1 MNPNATTTTTTFPSL
16 APLGAGAVGD
26 DTPPPFPP
34 QGLLPFVVTYPLT
47 TLNPFGVDHIPAPMP
62 TVGVFGD
69 GTGHVEFGW
78 HDASV
83 AEEDSDSDS
92 DDEEE
97 HMIPFISLV
106 TCLNDINAMGDFQK
120 KKQFL
125 KTFLGPGNPLGFT
138 FTGSCPIDVRH
149 ERSYGTYT
157 RGICLFYTRHISKG
171 PHNCDDCDVFCIKM
185 TTYLKLLIKYKTPR
199 KTEFSKEDYTQ
210 LDNFFTRLFNA
221 MRLVTSDQRSITKL
235 QEYFER
241 VPNWFETF
249 QTKFASATFE
259 RDADA
264 ELLHPVAEN
273 AIRKM
278 VAENIEAQ
286 GVALSPEATAL
297 LTKLKLDGGFD
308 EAQAQEEDEDE
319 DEDEEDEKQDAD
331 EKQAFATVL
340 AMVEKDVE
348 KSGKPMPSKNC
359 KHIVLKSFQTLLR
372 MTAIPSILLAIPQGC
387 VNPYAQYIESF
398 VKSVD
403 VYKMLY
409 ACKAG
414 IPQIGN
420 GNESSSSSSSA
431 AAASVSASLDDE
443 DDESFM
449 GTFDKDEDNN
459 NIFCLAARRCSMTG
473 ETVNVDGVEKPFEEV
488 ACDPQSKKAVMKAV
502 LQMFFDESIA
512 MHVDRLN
519 DLTGYE
525 DMFTGEKVIFTPDMF
540 KDLFDVYVDLKVSS
554 APNFTLVDDK
564 CLVKLAYLA
573 ECIGDRKMAFQ
584 IIGYFLSYRFEY
596 MAKAWKIEMPK
607 LEEDLQ
613 MPVHFLTAEQWRKKW
628 MPDDAPAPAPAPQ

>member
-1 MNPNATTTTTTFPSL
+1 
-16 APLGAGAVGD
+16 
-26 DTPPPFPP
+26 
-34 QGLLPFVVTYPLT
+34 
-47 TLNPFGVDHIPAPMP
+47 
-62 TVGVFGD
+62 
-69 GTGHVEFGW
+69 
-78 HDASV
+78 
-83 AEEDSDSDS
+83 
-92 DDEEE
+92 
-97 HMIPFISLV
+97 
-106 TCLNDINAMGDFQK
+106 
-120 KKQFL
+120 
-125 KTFLGPGNPLGFT
+125 
-138 FTGSCPIDVRH
+138 
-149 ERSYGTYT
+149 
-157 RGICLFYTRHISKG
+157 
-171 PHNCDDCDVFCIKM
+171 M

-199 KTEFSKEDYTQ
+199 KTEFSKADYTQ
-210 LDNFFTRLFNA
+210 LYDFFTRLFNA
-221 MRLVTSDQRSITKL
+221 MHLTTSDPRSITKL
-235 QEYFER
+235 QDYFER

-259 RDADA
+259 RDA
-264 ELLHPVAEN
+264 EE
-273 AIRKM
+273 
-278 VAENIEAQ
+278 EE
-286 GVALSPEATAL
+286 E
-297 LTKLKLDGGFD
+297 
-308 EAQAQEEDEDE
+308 EEEEEDES
-319 DEDEEDEKQDAD
+319 QDAD

-340 AMVEKDVE
+340 SMVGKDVE

-372 MTAIPSILLAIPQGC
+372 MTSIPSILLAIPHGC
-387 VNPYAQYIESF
+387 VNPYAQYIERF

-414 IPQIGN
+414 IPQIGD
-420 GNESSSSSSSA
+420 ESSSSSSSA
-431 AAASVSASLDDE
+431 AASASVSLDDE

-449 GTFDKDEDNN
+449 GTFNKDGDED
-459 NIFCLAARRCSMTG
+459 NIFCLAARRCSMKE

-488 ACDPQSKKAVMKAV
+488 ASDPQTKKAVMRAV

-607 LEEDLQ
+607 PDEDLQ
-613 MPVHFLTAEQWRKKW
+613 MPVHFLTAEQWREKW
-628 MPDDAPAPAPAPQ
+628 MSGALHFGNDERDA

>member
-1 MNPNATTTTTTFPSL
+1 MNPNATTTTTTSSL
-16 APLGAGAVGD
+16 APPAHLGAGDVGD
-26 DTPPPFPP
+26 DTHPPFPP

-47 TLNPFGVDHIPAPMP
+47 TLNPFGVDHITEPTPA
-62 TVGVFGD
+62 VGVFGD

-83 AEEDSDSDS
+83 AEEESDSDS
-92 DDEEE
+92 DDEE
-97 HMIPFISLV
+97 HTIPYISLV

-157 RGICLFYTRHISKG
+157 RGTCLFYTRHISKG

-199 KTEFSKEDYTQ
+199 KTEFSKADYTQ
-210 LDNFFTRLFNA
+210 LYNFFTRLFNA
-221 MRLVTSDQRSITKL
+221 MHLTTSDQRSITKL

-259 RDADA
+259 RDA
-264 ELLHPVAEN
+264 
-273 AIRKM
+273 
-278 VAENIEAQ
+278 EA
-286 GVALSPEATAL
+286 
-297 LTKLKLDGGFD
+297 
-308 EAQAQEEDEDE
+308 EDEDE
-319 DEDEEDEKQDAD
+319 DEDEDEAEDEKQDAD

-340 AMVEKDVE
+340 AMVGKDVE

-409 ACKAG
+409 ACQAG

-420 GNESSSSSSSA
+420 EPSSSSSA
-431 AAASVSASLDDE
+431 AAAASSAAASLDDE

-449 GTFDKDEDNN
+449 GTFDKDGEGDS
-459 NIFCLAARRCSMTG
+459 IFCLAARRCSMTG

-488 ACDPQSKKAVMKAV
+488 ASDPQSKKAVMKAV

-540 KDLFDVYVDLKVSS
+540 KDLFDVYVDLKVSP

-613 MPVHFLTAEQWRKKW
+613 MPGHFLTAEQWRKKW
-628 MPDDAPAPAPAPQ
+628 MPDEPAPAPAPQ

>member
-16 APLGAGAVGD
+16 APPAPLGAGDVGD
-26 DTPPPFPP
+26 DIHPPFPP
-34 QGLLPFVVTYPLT
+34 QGSPLGLPSQMTSLEQ
-47 TLNPFGVDHIPAPMP
+47 FGIDYIPAPMP
-62 TVGVFGD
+62 T
-69 GTGHVEFGW
+69 
-78 HDASV
+78 
-83 AEEDSDSDS
+83 EDSGS
-92 DDEEE
+92 DDEEGQGRL
-97 HMIPFISLV
+97 IPFISLV
-106 TCLNDINAMGDFQK
+106 TCQNNINAGDFQK

-125 KTFLGPGNPLGFT
+125 KTLFGPGNPLGFT
-138 FTGSCPIDVRH
+138 FTGSCTINARH
-149 ERSYGTYT
+149 ERSHGTYT
-157 RGICLFYTRHISKG
+157 RGTCLFYTRHISKG

-199 KTEFSKEDYTQ
+199 KIEFSKEDYTQ

-221 MRLVTSDQRSITKL
+221 MRLVTSDPRSITKL
-235 QEYFER
+235 QQYFER

-259 RDADA
+259 RDA
-264 ELLHPVAEN
+264 
-273 AIRKM
+273 
-278 VAENIEAQ
+278 EAQ
-286 GVALSPEATAL
+286 
-297 LTKLKLDGGFD
+297 
-308 EAQAQEEDEDE
+308 EDEE
-319 DEDEEDEKQDAD
+319 NEEDEEDVD

-340 AMVEKDVE
+340 TMVGKDVE

-387 VNPYAQYIESF
+387 VNPYAQYIERF

-409 ACKAG
+409 ACQAG
-414 IPQIGN
+414 IPQIGDE
-420 GNESSSSSSSA
+420 NERSQSSSSSA
-431 AAASVSASLDDE
+431 SASLDDE

-449 GTFDKDEDNN
+449 DTFNKDGEGD

-488 ACDPQSKKAVMKAV
+488 ASDPQSKKAVMKAV

-525 DMFTGEKVIFTPDMF
+525 DMFSGEKVIFTPDMF
-540 KDLFDVYVDLKVSS
+540 KDLFDVYVDLKVSP

-607 LEEDLQ
+607 LDEDLQ
-613 MPVHFLTAEQWRKKW
+613 MPGHFLTAEQWREKW
-628 MPDDAPAPAPAPQ
+628 MSGAPASEPAPQ

>member
-83 AEEDSDSDS
+83 AEEESESDS
-92 DDEEE
+92 DDDEE

-149 ERSYGTYT
+149 ERSYGAYT

-331 EKQAFATVL
+331 EKQAFAT
-340 AMVEKDVE
+340 VEKDVE

>member
-16 APLGAGAVGD
+16 APPAPLGAEDVGD
-26 DTPPPFPP
+26 DTHPPFPP
-34 QGLLPFVVTYPLT
+34 QGSPLGPPSQT
-47 TLNPFGVDHIPAPMP
+47 TSLDNFGIDYIPAPTP
-62 TVGVFGD
+62 IVGVFGD

-78 HDASV
+78 HDTSV

-149 ERSYGTYT
+149 ERSHGTYS
-157 RGICLFYTRHISKG
+157 RGISLFYTRHISKG

-221 MRLVTSDQRSITKL
+221 MRLVKSDQRSITKL
-235 QEYFER
+235 QQYFER
-241 VPNWFETF
+241 VPNWVETF

-259 RDADA
+259 RDAED
-264 ELLHPVAEN
+264 
-273 AIRKM
+273 
-278 VAENIEAQ
+278 
-286 GVALSPEATAL
+286 
-297 LTKLKLDGGFD
+297 D
-308 EAQAQEEDEDE
+308 EAQAQEEDEE
-319 DEDEEDEKQDAD
+319 EEEDEKQDAD

-359 KHIVLKSFQTLLR
+359 KHFVLKYFQTLLR

-420 GNESSSSSSSA
+420 GNESSSSSSSSA
-431 AAASVSASLDDE
+431 AAASASASLDDE

-449 GTFDKDEDNN
+449 DTFDKDEDNN
-459 NIFCLAARRCSMTG
+459 IFCLAVRRCSMAG

-488 ACDPQSKKAVMKAV
+488 ASDPQSKKAVMKAV

-540 KDLFDVYVDLKVSS
+540 KDLFDVYVDLKVSP

-607 LEEDLQ
+607 LDEDLQ
-613 MPVHFLTAEQWRKKW
+613 MPVHFLTAEQWREKW
-628 MPDDAPAPAPAPQ
+628 MSGALHFGNDERDA

>member
-1 MNPNATTTTTTFPSL
+1 MNPNETTFPSL

-34 QGLLPFVVTYPLT
+34 QGLLPFVVTYSLT
-47 TLNPFGVDHIPAPMP
+47 TLNPFGVDHIPEP
-62 TVGVFGD
+62 TP
-69 GTGHVEFGW
+69 T
-78 HDASV
+78 
-83 AEEDSDSDS
+83 EDSDSDS
-92 DDEEE
+92 DDEE
-97 HMIPFISLV
+97 HMIPYISLV
-106 TCLNDINAMGDFQK
+106 TCPNNINAGDFQK

-125 KTFLGPGNPLGFT
+125 KTLFGPGNPLGFT
-138 FTGSCPIDVRH
+138 FTGSSTINARH
-149 ERSYGTYT
+149 ERSHGTYT
-157 RGICLFYTRHISKG
+157 RGTCLFYTRHISTG

-199 KTEFSKEDYTQ
+199 KIEFSKADYTQ
-210 LDNFFTRLFNA
+210 LYNFFTRLFNA
-221 MRLVTSDQRSITKL
+221 MHLTTSDPRSITKL
-235 QEYFER
+235 QDYFER

-259 RDADA
+259 RDAEA
-264 ELLHPVAEN
+264 EAE
-273 AIRKM
+273 A
-278 VAENIEAQ
+278 
-286 GVALSPEATAL
+286 
-297 LTKLKLDGGFD
+297 
-308 EAQAQEEDEDE
+308 
-319 DEDEEDEKQDAD
+319 EDEKQDAD

-340 AMVEKDVE
+340 AIVGKDVE

-359 KHIVLKSFQTLLR
+359 KHFVLKSFQTLLR

-387 VNPYAQYIESF
+387 VNPYAQYIERF
-398 VKSVD
+398 VNSVD

-409 ACKAG
+409 ACQAG

-420 GNESSSSSSSA
+420 ENERSQSSSSSSA
-431 AAASVSASLDDE
+431 AAASAPASLDDE
-443 DDESFM
+443 DESFM
-449 GTFDKDEDNN
+449 GTFNKDGDED
-459 NIFCLAARRCSMTG
+459 NIFCLAARRCSMSG
-473 ETVNVDGVEKPFEEV
+473 ETVNVNGVEKPFEEV
-488 ACDPQSKKAVMKAV
+488 ASDPQSKKAVMKAV
-502 LQMFFDESIA
+502 LQMFFDESIS

-554 APNFTLVDDK
+554 SPNFTLVDDK

-613 MPVHFLTAEQWRKKW
+613 MPGHFLTAEQWREKW
-628 MPDDAPAPAPAPQ
+628 MSGAPASAPAPQ

>member
-1 MNPNATTTTTTFPSL
+1 
-16 APLGAGAVGD
+16 
-26 DTPPPFPP
+26 
-34 QGLLPFVVTYPLT
+34 
-47 TLNPFGVDHIPAPMP
+47 
-62 TVGVFGD
+62 
-69 GTGHVEFGW
+69 
-78 HDASV
+78 
-83 AEEDSDSDS
+83 
-92 DDEEE
+92 
-97 HMIPFISLV
+97 
-106 TCLNDINAMGDFQK
+106 
-120 KKQFL
+120 
-125 KTFLGPGNPLGFT
+125 
-138 FTGSCPIDVRH
+138 
-149 ERSYGTYT
+149 
-157 RGICLFYTRHISKG
+157 
-171 PHNCDDCDVFCIKM
+171 M

>member
-1 MNPNATTTTTTFPSL
+1 MNPNATTTTFPSL
-16 APLGAGAVGD
+16 TPLGAGVVGD
-26 DTPPPFPP
+26 DTHPPFPP
-34 QGLLPFVVTYPLT
+34 QGLLPFAVTYSLT
-47 TLNPFGVDHIPAPMP
+47 SLDQFGVDHIPEPTP

-83 AEEDSDSDS
+83 DEEDSDSDS
-92 DDEEE
+92 DDEE

-149 ERSYGTYT
+149 ERSHGTYT
-157 RGICLFYTRHISKG
+157 RGACLFYTRHISKG

-221 MRLVTSDQRSITKL
+221 MRLVTSDPRSITKL
-235 QEYFER
+235 QQYFER

-259 RDADA
+259 RDTEADA
-264 ELLHPVAEN
+264 E
-273 AIRKM
+273 
-278 VAENIEAQ
+278 
-286 GVALSPEATAL
+286 
-297 LTKLKLDGGFD
+297 D
-308 EAQAQEEDEDE
+308 EEEGEEDE
-319 DEDEEDEKQDAD
+319 D
-331 EKQAFATVL
+331 EKQAFASVL
-340 AMVEKDVE
+340 TMVGKDVE

-409 ACKAG
+409 ACQAG
-414 IPQIGN
+414 IPQI

-431 AAASVSASLDDE
+431 AAASASASLDVE
-443 DDESFM
+443 DESFM
-449 GTFDKDEDNN
+449 GTFDKDED

-473 ETVNVDGVEKPFEEV
+473 ETVNVDGAEKPFEEV

-502 LQMFFDESIA
+502 LQMFFDKSIA

-607 LEEDLQ
+607 LDEDLQ

-628 MPDDAPAPAPAPQ
+628 MPDERDA

>member
-1 MNPNATTTTTTFPSL
+1 MNPNATTTTTTTTFPSL
-16 APLGAGAVGD
+16 APLGAEDVGD

-47 TLNPFGVDHIPAPMP
+47 TLDPFGVDHIPAPMP
-62 TVGVFGD
+62 IVGVFGD

-97 HMIPFISLV
+97 HMIPYISLV

-125 KTFLGPGNPLGFT
+125 KTFLEPGNPLGFT

-171 PHNCDDCDVFCIKM
+171 PHNCNDCDVFCIKM

-221 MRLVTSDQRSITKL
+221 MRLTTSDQRSITKL

-259 RDADA
+259 RDAEA
-264 ELLHPVAEN
+264 EA
-273 AIRKM
+273 
-278 VAENIEAQ
+278 
-286 GVALSPEATAL
+286 
-297 LTKLKLDGGFD
+297 
-308 EAQAQEEDEDE
+308 EDEDE
-319 DEDEEDEKQDAD
+319 AEDEEEEEDEKQDAD

-340 AMVEKDVE
+340 AMVGKDVE
-348 KSGKPMPSKNC
+348 KSGNPMPSKNC
-359 KHIVLKSFQTLLR
+359 KHFVLKYFQTLLR

-387 VNPYAQYIESF
+387 VNPYAQYIERF

-420 GNESSSSSSSA
+420 GNESSSSSSA
-431 AAASVSASLDDE
+431 AAASASASLDDE

-488 ACDPQSKKAVMKAV
+488 ASDPQSKKAVMKAV
-502 LQMFFDESIA
+502 LQMFLDESIA

-540 KDLFDVYVDLKVSS
+540 KDLFDVYVDLKVSPS
-554 APNFTLVDDK
+554 PNFTLVDDK

-584 IIGYFLSYRFEY
+584 IIGYFLSYCFEY

-607 LEEDLQ
+607 LDEDLQ

-628 MPDDAPAPAPAPQ
+628 MPDEPAPAPAPQ

>member
-16 APLGAGAVGD
+16 APPAPLGAGAVGD

-47 TLNPFGVDHIPAPMP
+47 TLNPFGVDHIPVPMP

-92 DDEEE
+92 DSDSDDEEE
-97 HMIPFISLV
+97 HMIPYISLV
-106 TCLNDINAMGDFQK
+106 TCLNDINAIGDFQK

-149 ERSYGTYT
+149 ERSHGTYT

-210 LDNFFTRLFNA
+210 LYDFFTRVFNA
-221 MRLVTSDQRSITKL
+221 MHLTTSDPRSITKL

-259 RDADA
+259 RDAEA
-264 ELLHPVAEN
+264 EA
-273 AIRKM
+273 
-278 VAENIEAQ
+278 
-286 GVALSPEATAL
+286 
-297 LTKLKLDGGFD
+297 
-308 EAQAQEEDEDE
+308 
-319 DEDEEDEKQDAD
+319 EDEKQDAD

-420 GNESSSSSSSA
+420 EFSSSLSAVSSA
-431 AAASVSASLDDE
+431 PASLDDE

-449 GTFDKDEDNN
+449 GTFDKDGEGD

-488 ACDPQSKKAVMKAV
+488 ASDPQSKKAVMKAV

-613 MPVHFLTAEQWRKKW
+613 MPGHFLTAEQWREKW
-628 MPDDAPAPAPAPQ
+628 MPDEPAPAPAPQ

>member
-1 MNPNATTTTTTFPSL
+1 MNPNATTFPSLSSL

-26 DTPPPFPP
+26 DSPPPFPP
-34 QGLLPFVVTYPLT
+34 QGLLPFAVTYSLT
-47 TLNPFGVDHIPAPMP
+47 SLDRFGVDHIPEP
-62 TVGVFGD
+62 TPTED
-69 GTGHVEFGW
+69 
-78 HDASV
+78 S
-83 AEEDSDSDS
+83 DSDSDS
-92 DDEEE
+92 DDEE
-97 HMIPFISLV
+97 HMIPYISLV
-106 TCLNDINAMGDFQK
+106 TCPNSINAMRDFQK
-120 KKQFL
+120 KKQFFE
-125 KTFLGPGNPLGFT
+125 TFLGPGNPLGFT
-138 FTGSCPIDVRH
+138 FTGSCTINARH
-149 ERSYGTYT
+149 ERSHGTYT
-157 RGICLFYTRHISKG
+157 RGTCLFYTRHISKG

-199 KTEFSKEDYTQ
+199 KTEFSKADYTQ
-210 LDNFFTRLFNA
+210 LYDFFTRLFNA
-221 MRLVTSDQRSITKL
+221 MHLTTSDQRSITKL
-235 QEYFER
+235 QDYFER

-259 RDADA
+259 RDAEA
-264 ELLHPVAEN
+264 EAE
-273 AIRKM
+273 A
-278 VAENIEAQ
+278 
-286 GVALSPEATAL
+286 
-297 LTKLKLDGGFD
+297 
-308 EAQAQEEDEDE
+308 
-319 DEDEEDEKQDAD
+319 EDEKQDAD

-340 AMVEKDVE
+340 SMVGKDVE

-409 ACKAG
+409 ACQAG
-414 IPQIGN
+414 IPEIGN
-420 GNESSSSSSSA
+420 ENEMSQSSSSSSA
-431 AAASVSASLDDE
+431 AAASASASLDDE

-459 NIFCLAARRCSMTG
+459 IFCLAVRRCSMAG

-502 LQMFFDESIA
+502 LQMFFDKSIA

-554 APNFTLVDDK
+554 SPNFTLVDDK

-607 LEEDLQ
+607 LDEDLQ
-613 MPVHFLTAEQWRKKW
+613 MPVHFLTAEQWREKW
-628 MPDDAPAPAPAPQ
+628 MSGAPASKPAPQ

>member
-1 MNPNATTTTTTFPSL
+1 MNPNATTTTFPSL
-16 APLGAGAVGD
+16 APLDAGAVGD
-26 DTPPPFPP
+26 DTHPPFPP
-34 QGLLPFVVTYPLT
+34 QGLLPFVVTYSLT
-47 TLNPFGVDHIPAPMP
+47 TLNPFGVDHIPEP
-62 TVGVFGD
+62 TP
-69 GTGHVEFGW
+69 
-78 HDASV
+78 A
-83 AEEDSDSDS
+83 EDSDSDS
-92 DDEEE
+92 DSDDEE

-157 RGICLFYTRHISKG
+157 RGTCLFYTRHVSKG

-199 KTEFSKEDYTQ
+199 KTEFSKADYTQ
-210 LDNFFTRLFNA
+210 LYDFFTRVFNA
-221 MRLVTSDQRSITKL
+221 MHLTTSDPRSITKL
-235 QEYFER
+235 QDYFER

-259 RDADA
+259 RDAEADA
-264 ELLHPVAEN
+264 EQDA
-273 AIRKM
+273 
-278 VAENIEAQ
+278 
-286 GVALSPEATAL
+286 
-297 LTKLKLDGGFD
+297 
-308 EAQAQEEDEDE
+308 EDEE
-319 DEDEEDEKQDAD
+319 EKEDEKQDAD

-359 KHIVLKSFQTLLR
+359 KHFVLKSFQTLLR

-414 IPQIGN
+414 IPEI
-420 GNESSSSSSSA
+420 GNESSSSSA
-431 AAASVSASLDDE
+431 PASLDDE

-449 GTFDKDEDNN
+449 GTFNKDGDED
-459 NIFCLAARRCSMTG
+459 NIFCLAARRCSMAG

-488 ACDPQSKKAVMKAV
+488 ASDPQSKKAVMKAV

-613 MPVHFLTAEQWRKKW
+613 MPGHFLTAEQWREKW
-628 MPDDAPAPAPAPQ
+628 M